1 MKNNKKD
8 KKLEGIVF
16 LICCSVIVVEGG
28 DCVREEQ
35 LEKVMNEYTGYLLR
49 IGFYY
54 TNDLEK
60 AKDFA
65 QDVFVK
71 FYYADYVEQ
80 GQVKAYLA
88 RLMTNRCKDY
98 LRSWSYRKLVFQQ
111 VFQREPVMHDKDGLV
126 MAEERTMLDEAIM
139 NLNLKSREV
148 LVFYYLEGMTTREI
162 ANVLHTPESTVKSR
176 LKVARAKLKEQLDM
190 TEWEVLADE

>member
-1 MKNNKKD
+1 MRD
-8 KKLEGIVF
+8 EKLE
-16 LICCSVIVVEGG
+16 
-28 DCVREEQ
+28 R
-35 LEKVMNEYTGYLLR
+35 VMHDYTGYLLR

-65 QDVFVK
+65 QDVFVR

-111 VFQREPVMHDKDGLV
+111 ALQKEPVVQEKDGLV
-126 MAEERTMLDEAIM
+126 LAEEREMLDTAIM
-139 NLNLKSREV
+139 SLKVQLREV
-148 LVFYYLEGMTTREI
+148 LVFYYLEGLTTREI
-162 ANVLHTPESTVKSR
+162 ADVLHTPESTVKSR
-176 LKVARAKLKEQLDM
+176 LKVARAKLKEQLEGQD
-190 TEWEVLADE
+190 WEVLADE